1 MKKNNWRNMEQE
13 DDLNIGSAELQEL
26 EDDELS
32 LAEAAF
38 YEGYMDSEIEEAED
52 YY

>member
-1 MKKNNWRNMEQE
+1 MKKWNIDIENE
-13 DDLNIGSAELQEL
+13 DDLNIASVELQEL

-38 YEGYMDSEIEEAED
+38 YEGYLDSESEEAED

>member
-1 MKKNNWRNMEQE
+1 MRKWRDMERE
-13 DDLNIGSAELQEL
+13 DDLNIGSAEVQEL

-38 YEGYMDSEIEEAED
+38 YEGYMDSEFEEEVED